1 MDTDVQWIPCDETW
15 DEIAEASLLHDPTP
29 GMIRRHAEYVQQV
42 AVSNRPT
49 MATVSS
55 QAIPGF
61 SHR

>member
-29 GMIRRHAEYVQQV
+29 GMIRRAEQI
-42 AVSNRPT
+42 ALSNRST

-55 QAIPGF
+55 QTVPGLP
-61 SHR
+61 HR